1 MQQVEPDKILNTLTN
16 LQKVSILLLAAKDFE
31 PIKGKLWFQKELF
44 LLSKNSPNLEKES
57 NFEADFM
64 GPYSESADVCLEQL
78 MLSGIIEKEEKSSA
92 IRLTP
97 LGRVISKQI
106 QKSISKEKMELFDDF
121 KNFLNN
127 LSQDELL
134 GFIYFSYPEMKL
146 ESLKFEEILPR
157 RKVIAFSLF
166 KKHKISLEKASEIA
180 GISVEKFIQFLQE
193 RKIAI
198 FS

>member
-1 MQQVEPDKILNTLTN
+1 MQQLDPDKVLNTLTN

-44 LLSKNSPNLEKES
+44 LLSKNSQNLEKEA

-64 GPYSESADVCLEQL
+64 GPYSESADVSLEQL
-78 MLSGIIEKEEKSSA
+78 MLSGIAEKEENSNA

-97 LGRVISKQI
+97 LGRAISKQI
-106 QKSISKEKMELFDDF
+106 QKSVNQEKIELFDDF

-127 LSQDELL
+127 LSQEELL

-146 ESLKFEEILPR
+146 ESLKFEGILPK
-157 RKVIAFSLF
+157 RKFIALSLF

-180 GISVEKFIQFLQE
+180 GISVEKFIQFLRE
-193 RKIAI
+193 RKIPI